1 MGGGLTFLSK
11 KSFNPANWSNQR
23 RVWEAQQNSET
34 EKRRIVERE
43 AQIKR
48 EQEEEELARVVGGEE
63 EGGRK
68 ALGFMYDGGKIPG
81 LKKEVDGNNKDDDNN
96 NEHESKRVNSGGDD
110 NESNLFQRQP
120 GDDDAAAAFRAMLA
134 QGVAAD
140 DTDKQLDETNQH
152 DDVTDAQTTEDAEDD
167 SNKHEAKDN
176 RTKLEKAVGRGINS
190 GSGVTLAQQM
200 ERFPMLKGAPMV
212 LQKQKNTGGD
222 GEKNEQA
229 ATATGMNFK
238 PLGAVLR
245 NVQCMACKQW
255 GHTRG
260 ERECE
265 LSGWDPFRMSAPSA
279 AATTTVTTTA
289 TARADPDNMADK
301 FTSAPTTLQPDLDK
315 MEEKPARQ
323 KSERKHKKR
332 RKGDRH
338 ERKKKSKKH
347 KRRRRERSPS
357 YSSDSYSSS
366 YDSYSSDEERHKKRR
381 RDYSSDDS
389 DSRRRSR
396 KGRRKKSSRK

>member
-11 KSFNPANWSNQR
+11 KSFNPSNFSNQR
-23 RVWEAQQNSET
+23 RVWEARQNSES
-34 EKRRIVERE
+34 ERRRIVERE

-48 EQEEEELARVVGGEE
+48 EREEEELARVVGGEE

-81 LKKEVDGNNKDDDNN
+81 LKKEGNGNNNQDDD
-96 NEHESKRVNSGGDD
+96 EHESK
-110 NESNLFQRQP
+110 SNRNDGVDETSLFQRQP

-134 QGVAAD
+134 QGVDD
-140 DTDKQLDETNQH
+140 DTDKQRVETSQH
-152 DDVTDAQTTEDAEDD
+152 DNIMTNAQTTHEAAEDD
-167 SNKHEAKDN
+167 SNNNGNEATDN

-212 LQKQKNTGGD
+212 VQKQKNMGGD

-229 ATATGMNFK
+229 STATGINFK
-238 PLGAVLR
+238 PLGQVLR
-245 NVQCMACKQW
+245 NVQCMACKKW
-255 GHTRG
+255 GHARG

-265 LSGWDPFRMSAPSA
+265 LSGWDPFRINAPA
-279 AATTTVTTTA
+279 AATAATTA
-289 TARADPDNMADK
+289 SAAPNNTAAAETSRGTAIAIRPDHNKLEAE
-301 FTSAPTTLQPDLDK
+301 PT
-315 MEEKPARQ
+315 RQ

-332 RKGDRH
+332 RKDHRH
-338 ERKKKSKKH
+338 EKKKKSKKH

-357 YSSDSYSSS
+357 YSSDSFSSSS
-366 YDSYSSDEERHKKRR
+366 YDSYSSEEERYKRRR
-381 RDYSSDDS
+381 RDYRSDDS

-396 KGRRKKSSRK
+396 KGRRKKSSRR